1 MLFVDSVIKVP
12 WQRQLRNRRTKSR
25 MYFSPKGETV
35 LENFLHGR
43 HNRPYAAYRT
53 LLPEVFKQLNV
64 EPLKARWS
72 QYAGCS
78 CPCSPGF
85 ILSDMLSETGSAWDA
100 YDVHVTVVEVT
111 TIQQYAEL
119 VGVTYIGD
127 VDPRCGGMFIAPRGE
142 YDDHVNVV
150 QIVDMNDKMGIQ
162 CLVALIGGCWQEDAI
177 RLATERGWGTTD
189 VELAK
194 AVLLDGQWV
203 DPLTPGHAFDD
214 FRYSVTMP
222 YDDVPD
228 DDEAFMQLLIPFVD
242 RILS

>member
-1 MLFVDSVIKVP
+1 
-12 WQRQLRNRRTKSR
+12 
-25 MYFSPKGETV
+25 
-35 LENFLHGR
+35 ENFLHGR

-53 LLPEVFKQLNV
+53 LLPEGFKQLNV

-142 YDDHVNVV
+142 YDDHVDVV
-150 QIVDMNDKMGIQ
+150 QIGDMNDKTGIQ
-162 CLVALIGGCWQEDAI
+162 CLRALIGARWHADAI
-177 RLATERGWGTTD
+177 RRAPERGWGTTD
-189 VELAK
+189 REVAK
-194 AVLLDGQWV
+194 PVR
-203 DPLTPGHAFDD
+203 PGG
-214 FRYSVTMP
+214 RRV
-222 YDDVPD
+222 
-228 DDEAFMQLLIPFVD
+228 
-242 RILS
+242 